1 MLPRH
6 FRSSVSVSGRMNGM
20 VNSPAALGNDPCM
33 VTGIRAINEPD
44 EGLVEL
50 GIAVDCSGLTRPLPH
65 QGVRAA
71 DRHGRWQAHQAIPK
85 TP

>member
-1 MLPRH
+1 MLPRIPVLGQRVGQNERH
-6 FRSSVSVSGRMNGM
+6 GQL
-20 VNSPAALGNDPCM
+20 PAALGNDPCM

-71 DRHGRWQAHQAIPK
+71 DRHGRWKAHQAIPK